1 MVDHD
6 RFDREA
12 EGVLREYAQDIVRNY
27 DEENAESLVL
37 FCADMQHDVAA
48 ALRECDAMARAEE
61 REACALLC
69 DQEVVRISNDPP
81 GDRRAAV
88 VAGICAV
95 RIRARSRA
103 QDEQMKGTDR

>member
-69 DQEVVRISNDPP
+69 DEIKYGTSGGYSLACED
-81 GDRRAAV
+81 AAYL
-88 VAGICAV
+88 
-95 RIRARSRA
+95 IRARA
-103 QDEQMKGTDR
+103 QKETPDA